1 MIAIIAAYAK
11 NRAIGKD
18 GKLPWKLI
26 NELHHFRDITA
37 GNIVIMGRKTFE
49 SIGKPLK
56 GRTTIVL
63 SKNKIFSEKR
73 QPEAKL
79 YEARSIPESLSL
91 AKTLSA
97 KSDPP
102 ADIFFAGGEAV
113 YTQALPLC
121 SALYI
126 TEIDA
131 YVDGDA
137 FFPEFD
143 ETLFEKKIIKKMN
156 DDVFPCTYILYT
168 KKNAGDY
175 PHDPSFYT

>member
-56 GRTTIVL
+56 DRTTIVL

-73 QPEAKL
+73 RHEAKL
-79 YEARSIPESLSL
+79 YEARSMREALSL
-91 AKTLSA
+91 AETLSA
-97 KSDPP
+97 KCDPP

-113 YTQALPLC
+113 YVQALPLC

>member
-1 MIAIIAAYAK
+1 MIALIAAYAK

-63 SKNKIFSEKR
+63 SKNKIFFEKR

-97 KSDPP
+97 KSDTAKNNKKNTAPF
-102 ADIFFAGGEAV
+102 IRF
-113 YTQALPLC
+113 TLPLPYPIFP
-121 SALYI
+121 LY
-126 TEIDA
+126 
-131 YVDGDA
+131 YRM
-137 FFPEFD
+137 FD
-143 ETLFEKKIIKKMN
+143 R
-156 DDVFPCTYILYT
+156 V
-168 KKNAGDY
+168 
-175 PHDPSFYT
+175 

>member
-1 MIAIIAAYAK
+1 MIALIAAYAK
-11 NRAIGKD
+11 NRAIGKG

-37 GNIVIMGRKTFE
+37 GNIVVMGRKTFE

-56 GRTTIVL
+56 DRTTIVL
-63 SKNKIFSEKR
+63 SKSKIISEKQ
-73 QPEAKL
+73 QPDAKL
-79 YEARSIPESLSL
+79 YGARNMQEALSL
-91 AKTLSA
+91 AETLSA
-97 KSDPP
+97 KCDPP

-113 YTQALPLC
+113 YAQALPLC

-137 FFPEFD
+137 FFPEFNEARFD
-143 ETLFEKKIIKKMN
+143 KKIIKKI
-156 DDVFPCTYILYT
+156 DDDTLPYTYILYT
-168 KKNAGDY
+168 KKCAIDFR
-175 PHDPSFYT
+175 D

>member
-1 MIAIIAAYAK
+1 MIALIAAYAK

-18 GKLPWKLI
+18 GKLPWKLL
-26 NELHHFRDITA
+26 NELHHFRDVTR
-37 GNIVIMGRKTFE
+37 GNIVVMGRKTFE
-49 SIGKPLK
+49 SIGKPLID
-56 GRTTIVL
+56 RATIVL
-63 SKNKIFSEKR
+63 SHSKIVFEKE
-73 QPEAKL
+73 QADAKL
-79 YEARSIPESLSL
+79 YGARSMHEALSL
-91 AKTLSA
+91 AETLAA

-113 YTQALPLC
+113 YAEALPFC

-143 ETLFEKKIIKKMN
+143 ETLFDKKIIKKVN
-156 DDVFPCTYILYT
+156 GDTLPYVHILYT
-168 KKNAGDY
+168 RK
-175 PHDPSFYT
+175 

>member
-1 MIAIIAAYAK
+1 MIALIAAYAK

-18 GKLPWKLI
+18 GKLPWKLT
-26 NELHHFRDITA
+26 NELHYFRDVTA

-49 SIGKPLK
+49 SIGKPLAK
-56 GRTTIVL
+56 RTTIIL
-63 SKNKIFSEKR
+63 SKSKRFSEK
-73 QPEAKL
+73 QHTDAKL
-79 YEARSIPESLSL
+79 YGARNMHEALSL
-91 AKTLSA
+91 AETLA
-97 KSDPP
+97 VKSDPP

-113 YTQALPLC
+113 YAEALPLC

-143 ETLFEKKIIKKMN
+143 EALFDKKIIKKITG
-156 DDVFPCTYILYT
+156 DTLPYTYILYT
-168 KKNAGDY
+168 KKPRD
-175 PHDPSFYT
+175 